1 MMILLQSAAALLLMS
16 GPAPTPMHQIAAP
29 RVDQIEYQGDPA
41 DSLFK
46 AARNARDANDL
57 RKAATIYQQ
66 LVDRYPKSQYAGDAL
81 YWRGW
86 SLWKIG
92 VERRSRSDLDGALAA
107 INKQQASYPNASM
120 SSDGKDL
127 KGWITA
133 DQAKLGDPDAAKA
146 MSSTAQ
152 ELGTRSGC
160 PSDDD
165 DMRMAALNGLLQTDA
180 ESALPILKAVLA
192 KRGACTEQLRKTA
205 VFILSQKRVDE
216 ATTLLLDAAR
226 NDPSLDVR
234 KDAVQWLGQTRS
246 DRAAAAL
253 DSILFS
259 AGDAEMRNA
268 AIFALSQQRSPRSA
282 DALRRAAA
290 DEKLPGEV
298 RGQAI
303 FWLGQTR
310 LVDLAFFRDLFNKKN
325 TNEEMRSQ
333 ILMAVSQMRSPEA
346 SAWLLE
352 LARDKSLDEEAR
364 KNAIFQASQQRI
376 VDLDGLAKLYDDSKG
391 EEEIQKQILFVY
403 SQRREP
409 AALDK
414 LMAVARTDTNKEL
427 KKQAIFWIGQKAKY
441 DPRAQAFLMEILK

>member
-1 MMILLQSAAALLLMS
+1 MMILLQTAAALMVMGSPL
-16 GPAPTPMHQIAAP
+16 PVHP
-29 RVDQIEYQGDPA
+29 RQAQSVDRVEYQGDPA
-41 DSLFK
+41 DSLYK
-46 AARNARDANDL
+46 AARKARDANDL

-66 LVDRYPKSQYAGDAL
+66 LVDKYPKSQYAGDAL
-81 YWRGW
+81 YWRAW
-86 SLWKIG
+86 SLWKTG
-92 VERRSRSDLDGALAA
+92 VARRSKSDLDDALTAL
-107 INKQQASYPNASM
+107 NRQQTAYPNASM
-120 SSDGKDL
+120 SADAKDL

-133 DQAKLGDPDAAKA
+133 DEARLGDPDAAKA
-146 MSSTAQ
+146 ISSTAQ
-152 ELGTRSGC
+152 ELGTRGGC

-205 VFILSQKRVDE
+205 VFILSQKRADE
-216 ATTLLLDAAR
+216 ATTMLLDAAR
-226 NDPSLDVR
+226 NDPSPDVR

-246 DRAAAAL
+246 ERAAVAL

-259 AGDAEMRNA
+259 AGDTEIRNA
-268 AIFALSQQRSPRSA
+268 AIFALSQQRSTRA
-282 DALRRAAA
+282 GDALRRAAT
-290 DEKLPGEV
+290 DEKLPSEV
-298 RGQAI
+298 RGQAV
-303 FWLGQTR
+303 FWLGQSR
-310 LVDLAFFRDLFNKKN
+310 LADMAFYRDLFKKS
-325 TNEEMRSQ
+325 TNDEVRNQ
-333 ILMAVSQMRSPEA
+333 ILMAVSQMRSPDA

-352 LARDKSLDEEAR
+352 LARDKTLDDDSR
-364 KNAIFQASQQRI
+364 KNAIFQASQQRA

-414 LMAVARTDTNKEL
+414 LMAVARTDPNKEL

-441 DPRAQAFLMEILK
+441 DPRAQAFLLEILK